1 MDNLWESSSNDSPS
15 AIRTILSVR
24 GATEDVGMKKFKL
37 ARVSY
42 TQYGTFGVLMETF
55 GGGAVGFYDLPVCV
69 TLENPWIQNLRSV
82 SCIPL
87 GLYKCERVQSPRF
100 GETFEVTGVHER
112 DHILFHK
119 GNTEIDTSGC
129 ILLGNRFGHLSGT
142 PAILESNAAYTPWMD
157 SLAGQ
162 DSFDFAII
170 DAPGGVPY
178 QE

>member
-1 MDNLWESSSNDSPS
+1 
-15 AIRTILSVR
+15 
-24 GATEDVGMKKFKL
+24 MKKFKL

-42 TQYGTFGVLMETF
+42 TEYGTFGVLMETT
-55 GGGAVGFYDLPVCV
+55 GIAPGTDLPVCV
-69 TLENPWIQNLRSV
+69 TLENPWIDNLKYV

-87 GLYKCERVQSPRF
+87 GLYKCNRVDSPKF
-100 GETFEVTGVHER
+100 GNTFEVTGVHER
-112 DHILFHK
+112 SAILFHR
-119 GNTEIDTSGC
+119 GNTEVDTSGC

-157 SLAGQ
+157 SLKNE
-162 DSFDFAII
+162 DSFELAII